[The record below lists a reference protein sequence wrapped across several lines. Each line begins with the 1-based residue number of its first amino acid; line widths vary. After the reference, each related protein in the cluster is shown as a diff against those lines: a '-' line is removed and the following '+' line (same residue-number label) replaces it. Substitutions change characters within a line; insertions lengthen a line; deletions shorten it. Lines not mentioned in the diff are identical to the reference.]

1 MKILIESKRF
11 LLLLCLSL
19 FVAGYVSAQDY
30 RAIVKGIVTDETGEG
45 VIGATVLVKNESTG
59 LSAGS
64 ITNETGEYIV
74 KHLPLGAPYSVTVS
88 YVGYGDQKKTGY
100 TLNQGDVLRLD
111 FQLKEESVVMEAV
124 QVV

>member
-59 LSAGS
+59 FSAGS
-64 ITNETGEYIV
+64 ITNETGEYIEAT
-74 KHLPLGAPYSVTVS
+74 PFGF
-88 YVGYGDQKKTGY
+88 
-100 TLNQGDVLRLD
+100 TLLCHRQLCRLW
-111 FQLKEESVVMEAV
+111 
-124 QVV
+124 

>member
-59 LSAGS
+59 FSAGS

-74 KHLPLGAPYSVTVS
+74 K
-88 YVGYGDQKKTGY
+88 
-100 TLNQGDVLRLD
+100 
-111 FQLKEESVVMEAV
+111 QLYLLEIIMIIYL
-124 QVV
+124 

>member
-59 LSAGS
+59 FSAGS
-64 ITNETGEYIV
+64 ITNEMGEYIMYIFSFFV
-74 KHLPLGAPYSVTVS
+74 RIVSSTNHRKFVPL
-88 YVGYGDQKKTGY
+88 
-100 TLNQGDVLRLD
+100 
-111 FQLKEESVVMEAV
+111 
-124 QVV
+124 